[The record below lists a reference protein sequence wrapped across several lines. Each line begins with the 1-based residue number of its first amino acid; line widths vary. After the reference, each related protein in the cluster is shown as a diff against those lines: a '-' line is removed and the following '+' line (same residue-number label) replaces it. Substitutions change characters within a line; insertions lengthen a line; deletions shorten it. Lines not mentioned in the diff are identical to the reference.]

1 MMADGQLGT
10 FVREFIECV
19 VNSHD
24 LNTIDRAVN
33 EMVSPEV
40 AWRHGAG
47 RRGPSGVLPS
57 AGHSA
62 PGLAHRR
69 SGDPGGGRVRRD
81 SCLGRGKLA
90 FDQDGVPWQP
100 GYPIAV
106 EWLTVTRIVD
116 GKAVEGRLVTWL
128 VTARA

>member
-10 FVREFIECV
+10 FVREFMECV

-33 EMVSPEV
+33 EMVSPEWHGDMAPDVEGLRAFYHRQAIQRPDWHIDAQETLEVGEYV
-40 AWRHGAG
+40 ATRALAG
-47 RRGPSGVLPS
+47 
-57 AGHSA
+57 
-62 PGLAHRR
+62 
-69 SGDPGGGRVRRD
+69 
-81 SCLGRGKLA
+81 GKLA
-90 FDQDGVPWQP
+90 FDQDGLPWQP